1 LDGSLTP
8 SKTFKIQEYPTA
20 TPKRSA
26 KAGRIPVV
34 TCARCA
40 APIPDGA
47 RFCPACGAALD
58 DALTVGISLQP
69 TRLPGGPVG
78 VVSRRTPTPTPGRAV
93 ASRSDSGWLSS
104 SDSISH
110 GRFTP
115 GSLLDSRYRII
126 GLLGKGGMGEV
137 YRADDLRLGQPV
149 ALKFLP
155 EVLRDEP
162 VRLAQFHNEVRTA
175 RQVSH
180 PSVCRV
186 YDIGE
191 VEGVPY
197 ISMEYVDGE
206 NLATSLRRIG
216 RFPED
221 KAAEIARQ
229 LCAGLA
235 AAHQRGVIHRDLKPA
250 NVMLDGAGRVRIMDF
265 GLAAAGRV
273 DDVRAGTPAYM
284 APEQL
289 LGREVTQRSDI
300 FSLGLVI
307 YELFTGRRAYTASTI
322 GDLVNQHESRSLAPP
337 SEIVTTVGAAIDHII
352 LRCLDPD
359 PDRRPASALAVA
371 AALPGGDPLAAALAA
386 GETPSPELVAAAGE
400 GAGFSLLV
408 AWSMLAAIAAGLVA
422 VAGLALRDSPF
433 DRLRPEYS
441 GDVLTQKARE
451 AIAQL
456 GYQSR
461 ARDAAVGFEWSALL
475 IESMRKTDGPAPQ
488 WDRVLT
494 QRPSPLTFWYR
505 QSPEPLVATTFHHDL
520 LTPGIVDRADPP
532 PISSDMIQVN
542 VDHRGRLTYFE
553 AIPPQR
559 LRSPVAPA
567 AVDWAPLFRLAE
579 LDHAA
584 LQPVDPLW
592 TWLAGSDTRAAWT
605 GTWPG
610 SGRPL
615 RVEAAAF
622 GGRPVGFMLINESQP
637 PWRMADDTS
646 GESTPYLLL
655 LMALAVL
662 TLGGSAILAR
672 RNIRDGRGDRRGAA
686 RLAALVTIVLMALW
700 VCQVHVSD
708 TFGLFAL
715 FLLAVCTS
723 VFYGV
728 ILWTVYLAL
737 EPFVRRHWPR
747 VLVSW
752 TNVLTGHASD
762 AVVGRDVLIGVALGI
777 WFALLFRSL
786 ARISG
791 AGPVTFPGEIDLLLG
806 LRSTIGVV
814 LQEALYAIRNVLMY
828 FFVLFSLRIVLRGRW
843 AAAIAFTAFFTLFN
857 ALGNDNAWLGGVTG
871 VLYFGTAAFVIIRFG
886 GLLAFVVGSFVSSLL
901 FDVVLA
907 MDASAWYF
915 GNTVFVLAVVV
926 TLAIWAFYTATGRR
940 PFGAAVTGTA

>member
-1 LDGSLTP
+1 LANRQAALSGRVAARPDDG
-8 SKTFKIQEYPTA
+8 E
-20 TPKRSA
+20 
-26 KAGRIPVV
+26 G
-34 TCARCA
+34 
-40 APIPDGA
+40 
-47 RFCPACGAALD
+47 GAA
-58 DALTVGISLQP
+58 AQK
-69 TRLPGGPVG
+69 
-78 VVSRRTPTPTPGRAV
+78 
-93 ASRSDSGWLSS
+93 SDSGWLSS

-110 GRFTP
+110 GRFAP
-115 GSLLDSRYRII
+115 GALLDSRYRII

-155 EVLRDEP
+155 DGLRDEP

-180 PSVCRV
+180 PNVCRV

-221 KAAEIARQ
+221 KAADIARQ

-265 GLAAAGRV
+265 GLAAAGRI

-307 YELFTGRRAYTASTI
+307 YELFTGRRAFTATSI

-337 SEIVTTVGAAIDHII
+337 SEIVSAIDAAIDHII

-359 PDRRPASALAVA
+359 PDRRPASALAAA
-371 AALPGGDPLAAALAA
+371 AALPGGDPLAAMLAA

-400 GAGFSLLV
+400 GAGFSRLA
-408 AWSMLAAIAAGLVA
+408 AWSMLAAIVVGLIAAMA
-422 VAGLALRDSPF
+422 LALRDSPF
-433 DRLRPEYS
+433 ERIRPEYS
-441 GDVLTQKARE
+441 RDVLTQKARD

-456 GYQSR
+456 GYETR
-461 ARDAAVGFEWSALL
+461 AADAAVGFEWSDPL
-475 IESMRKTDGPAPQ
+475 IQDVIKKEGPSPQ
-488 WDRVLT
+488 WDRILK

-505 QSPEPLVATTFHHDL
+505 QSTEPLVATTFHTDL

-542 VDHRGRLTYFE
+542 VDHQGRLTFFE

-559 LRSPVAPA
+559 LPSPVRTA
-567 AVDWAPLFRLAE
+567 AVDWAPLFRLAAV
-579 LDHAA
+579 DQST

-592 TWLAGSDTRAAWT
+592 TWLAASDTRAAWT

-615 RVEAAAF
+615 RVEAAAL
-622 GGRPVGFMLINESQP
+622 GGRPVAFMLINDAQK
-637 PWRMADDTS
+637 PWRMTDETS
-646 GESTPYLLL
+646 GGITAYLVLLL
-655 LMALAVL
+655 GATIVILIGA
-662 TLGGSAILAR
+662 AILAR
-672 RNIRDGRGDRRGAA
+672 QNIREGRGDRRGAA
-686 RLAALVTIVLMALW
+686 RLAAYVTGVLLALW
-700 VCQVHVSD
+700 VCQVHVSGSL
-708 TFGLFAL
+708 GLFAL
-715 FLLAVCTS
+715 MLLAVCTS

-728 ILWTVYLAL
+728 LLWTVYLAL

-752 TNVLTGHASD
+752 TNVLTGRASD
-762 AVVGRDVLIGVALGI
+762 AVVGRDALIGVGLGI
-777 WFALLFRSL
+777 WFALLIR
-786 ARISG
+786 AIGGG
-791 AGPVTFPGEIDLLLG
+791 AVAFPGEVALLLG
-806 LRSTIGVV
+806 LRSTLGVV
-814 LQEALYAIRNVLMY
+814 LEEAVYAIRNPLFY
-828 FFVLFSLRIVLRGRW
+828 FFILFALRMMLRSQW
-843 AAAIAFTAFFTLFN
+843 AAMLAFTAFFTVLN
-857 ALGNDNAWLGGVTG
+857 ALGNDQVWRGAVVGL
-871 VLYFGTAAFVIIRFG
+871 LYFGTGAFVIVRFG
-886 GLLAFVVGSFVSSLL
+886 GLLAFVVGAFVSSLL
-901 FDVVLA
+901 FDIVPTL
-907 MDASAWYF
+907 DSSAWYF
-915 GNTVFVLAVVV
+915 SSNVFI
-926 TLAIWAFYTATGRR
+926 LAIVVALTTWAFYTATGRR
-940 PFGAAVTGTA
+940 PWGPADATP